1 MKATRPNPRQRQ
13 TKVPFGWTQV
23 YRDYTDATGARK
35 TKALW
40 RCGQLQRTLDGE
52 IRRCVFVCKKA
63 RIGSHDHLF
72 TVPAAEDTEIDQDLR
87 REPCDQ
93 SFNEHIMRAVAE
105 FTGSGSISVSLGCSE
120 VMRSFIIKIMNCA
133 ISHRERYPSVY
144 FDPNEMIPTLS
155 RKRMKDYL
163 VDAGDEAYRLLESEL
178 RSHLYVNIMIDAA
191 TVLNM
196 RVVHTT
202 LGNPFSSVAP
212 VPFHATKKE
221 GCDWRIQEYYTE
233 IETILTELKSA
244 GNIIPVAICH
254 DRLRA
259 QSTAVA
265 RVLSKMRESV
275 DPADCLVVDVPCLN
289 HLLNNSFAS
298 AIEGRFR
305 GLIQKVGNFARVLRT
320 RDCILRLGRKC
331 PTAPA
336 TRWLYVTDILV
347 FIITNRPAIQQYL
360 MERYAALHPEQEIDT
375 KEKWEKWQ
383 VETSVPCL
391 FVDLYAV
398 LLPFKLASLHF
409 ESDASRLSDSLPVV
423 HQMLKLFEKMRRDK
437 LLQLSESSGFLHEI
451 LSQWLARLE
460 TYLPEETWACW
471 SLTRQGRYPLRK
483 RVVGSGRL
491 LQGVVC
497 DYTDQNMRKHV
508 AADCIK
514 REGKMLLEFLAREK
528 KEPGGGQALIPAAEL
543 RDRDEEQLVSLALEL
558 DADEDLES
566 LEVEDIC
573 DALVDER
580 NLDRIFH
587 QRLDANRGK
596 SLVELL
602 SVDIYYN
609 AYPKALPVVTR
620 YVRALHQDADD
631 GLCLNLFDKWLY
643 GGLPPRELERDSE
656 YDMWANFCKYDEL
669 RPLALAALRLVSVGA
684 SEASVERLISC
695 HRYIVHDRM
704 TKLSAKVLLA
714 RLRLHARMVTESRRA
729 PA

>member
-275 DPADCLVVDVPCLN
+275 DPTDCLVVDVPCLN

-336 TRWLYVTDILV
+336 TRWLYVTDILA

-471 SLTRQGRYPLRK
+471 SLTRQGRYQLRK
-483 RVVGSGRL
+483 RVV
-491 LQGVVC
+491 
-497 DYTDQNMRKHV
+497 
-508 AADCIK
+508 
-514 REGKMLLEFLAREK
+514 
-528 KEPGGGQALIPAAEL
+528 
-543 RDRDEEQLVSLALEL
+543 
-558 DADEDLES
+558 ES

>member
-244 GNIIPVAICH
+244 GNIIPIIFIYKGSIC
-254 DRLRA
+254 
-259 QSTAVA
+259 
-265 RVLSKMRESV
+265 
-275 DPADCLVVDVPCLN
+275 C
-289 HLLNNSFAS
+289 
-298 AIEGRFR
+298 
-305 GLIQKVGNFARVLRT
+305 RT
-320 RDCILRLGRKC
+320 RSC
-331 PTAPA
+331 
-336 TRWLYVTDILV
+336 
-347 FIITNRPAIQQYL
+347 
-360 MERYAALHPEQEIDT
+360 
-375 KEKWEKWQ
+375 
-383 VETSVPCL
+383 
-391 FVDLYAV
+391 
-398 LLPFKLASLHF
+398 
-409 ESDASRLSDSLPVV
+409 
-423 HQMLKLFEKMRRDK
+423 
-437 LLQLSESSGFLHEI
+437 
-451 LSQWLARLE
+451 
-460 TYLPEETWACW
+460 
-471 SLTRQGRYPLRK
+471 
-483 RVVGSGRL
+483 RVS
-491 LQGVVC
+491 
-497 DYTDQNMRKHV
+497 
-508 AADCIK
+508 
-514 REGKMLLEFLAREK
+514 
-528 KEPGGGQALIPAAEL
+528 
-543 RDRDEEQLVSLALEL
+543 
-558 DADEDLES
+558 
-566 LEVEDIC
+566 
-573 DALVDER
+573 
-580 NLDRIFH
+580 
-587 QRLDANRGK
+587 
-596 SLVELL
+596 
-602 SVDIYYN
+602 
-609 AYPKALPVVTR
+609 
-620 YVRALHQDADD
+620 
-631 GLCLNLFDKWLY
+631 
-643 GGLPPRELERDSE
+643 
-656 YDMWANFCKYDEL
+656 
-669 RPLALAALRLVSVGA
+669 
-684 SEASVERLISC
+684 
-695 HRYIVHDRM
+695 
-704 TKLSAKVLLA
+704 
-714 RLRLHARMVTESRRA
+714 
-729 PA
+729 

>member
-1 MKATRPNPRQRQ
+1 M
-13 TKVPFGWTQV
+13 
-23 YRDYTDATGARK
+23 
-35 TKALW
+35 
-40 RCGQLQRTLDGE
+40 QRTLDGE

-275 DPADCLVVDVPCLN
+275 DPTDCLVVDVPCLN

-336 TRWLYVTDILV
+336 TRWLYVTDILA

-471 SLTRQGRYPLRK
+471 SLTREGRYQLRK
-483 RVVGSGRL
+483 KVVGHI
-491 LQGVVC
+491 VPHDAVC
-497 DYTDQNMRKHV
+497 DYENVELKRNEAAVSMKKQFLEAMARAQAELERRKADMCSVTTDGSIERNV
-508 AADCIK
+508 SDEY
-514 REGKMLLEFLAREK
+514 REEEAEDERNQPDPEPDSLLCSSEGNSESPLGENQEELTINR
-528 KEPGGGQALIPAAEL
+528 QIAAEL
-543 RDRDEEQLVSLALEL
+543 DVLLQQNLADVL
-558 DADEDLES
+558 DF
-566 LEVEDIC
+566 DITH
-573 DALVDER
+573 DGYAKALVV
-580 NLDRIFH
+580 I
-587 QRLDANRGK
+587 QR
-596 SLVELL
+596 
-602 SVDIYYN
+602 YF
-609 AYPKALPVVTR
+609 TT
-620 YVRALHQDADD
+620 LHKDGSQREAQD
-631 GLCLNLFDKWLY
+631 LFDGWLY
-643 GGLPPRELERDSE
+643 
-656 YDMWANFCKYDEL
+656 
-669 RPLALAALRLVSVGA
+669 
-684 SEASVERLISC
+684 
-695 HRYIVHDRM
+695 
-704 TKLSAKVLLA
+704 
-714 RLRLHARMVTESRRA
+714 
-729 PA
+729 